1 MQTVEQKIQL
11 IIGSLIVQVASLQ
24 TQLEQ
29 AQEENKALRAQIDE
43 IQTASTRGMEPV
55 AGGDA
60 HASHSGTRSRNGGD
74 R

>member
-29 AQEENKALRAQIDE
+29 QQEENKALKAQIE
-43 IQTASTRGMEPV
+43 ASTSLFTQGNGRGE
-55 AGGDA
+55 
-60 HASHSGTRSRNGGD
+60 
-74 R
+74 